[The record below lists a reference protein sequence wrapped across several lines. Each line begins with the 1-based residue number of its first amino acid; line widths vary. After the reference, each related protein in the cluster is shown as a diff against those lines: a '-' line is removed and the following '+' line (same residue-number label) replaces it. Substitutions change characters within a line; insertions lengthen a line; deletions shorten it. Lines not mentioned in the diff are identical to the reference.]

1 VAVLLRLLTLTLAQ
15 ALDLATFWVMVRW
28 HGLHAE
34 ANPLVADLFETLG
47 LPGVVLAKIALIVL
61 VGALVFAA
69 AVQLRTRTWAMVGG
83 LPVALGI
90 AVGLIGGITNAAT
103 LLR

>member
-1 VAVLLRLLTLTLAQ
+1 MLLRLLTLTLAQ

-28 HGLHAE
+28 HGPRAE
-34 ANPLVADLFETLG
+34 ANPLVADLFQALG

-69 AVQLRTRTWAMVGG
+69 TAQLRTRTWAMVGG